1 MNPPRSRVV
10 FDRQR
15 QLVKDV
21 SKREGRVLVPV
32 SVGLGVAQLVFLRWA
47 EGRFDRETVTAIA
60 GIAFLVY
67 MGLVVWLVWR
77 MDRRVRAVRPACP
90 QCGRLLHGL
99 SERVAAATGRCD
111 TCGGQV
117 IE

>member
-1 MNPPRSRVV
+1 MKPPLSRAA

-15 QLVKDV
+15 QLVKEV
-21 SKREGRVLVPV
+21 SKHEGRVLVPV

-47 EGRFDRETVTAIA
+47 EGRFERHTVTTIA

-67 MGLVVWLVWR
+67 MGLVLWLIWR
-77 MDRRVRAVRPACP
+77 MDRRVRAVRPDCP
-90 QCGRLLHGL
+90 QCGKRLHGL

-117 IE
+117 IQ